1 MPSGLHHPVGGI
13 NGSLFSGL
21 WSPYDC
27 HKPLPPKC
35 GDRSYEVVGSPFDLY
50 FIHRIDLAV
59 LLLLSA
65 PGSIARLDA
74 QTLRSYRAA
83 VHIHSTF
90 STGSHSI
97 AELTQMAEQ
106 DGLDI
111 LVVTDHARISMAWR
125 MSPYRNL
132 LRVQFDQRSVFQVGV
147 ERYLSAISAANR
159 AHPRVLILP
168 GIEATA
174 NHYFTGCCG
183 RTSPRCNRAGCM
195 SSGDFRSIGYG
206 WTSSITLREIGI

>member
-13 NGSLFSGL
+13 NGSLFGGL

-27 HKPLPPKC
+27 HKPLPLKC
-35 GDRSYEVVGSPFDLY
+35 GASVLRSCRSALRSVFRPS
-50 FIHRIDLAV
+50 IDLVV

-97 AELTQMAEQ
+97 AELTLIAEQ
-106 DGLDI
+106 DGLDS

-132 LRVQFDQRSVFQVGV
+132 LRVQFDQRSVS
-147 ERYLSAISAANR
+147 RWA
-159 AHPRVLILP
+159 
-168 GIEATA
+168 
-174 NHYFTGCCG
+174 
-183 RTSPRCNRAGCM
+183 
-195 SSGDFRSIGYG
+195 SSGISRRYRRR
-206 WTSSITLREIGI
+206 TALTLGC